1 MAETR
6 AVSDARFDVV
16 GLGNAIVD
24 VLSRTDEAT
33 LAGLGLR
40 KGAMTLIDHDR
51 ACELYE
57 RMGPGIEVS
66 GGSAANTL
74 AGVASLGGAGAY
86 IGKVRDDALGEVFG
100 HDIRAAGVAHRA
112 RPANAGPPTAR
123 CLIFVTPDA
132 QRTMQTFL
140 GISTEL
146 GPDDVDPELIGA
158 AQITYLEGYLFD
170 KEPAKEAFVK
180 AAEIA
185 RSSGRKVALSL
196 SDVFCV
202 ERHRA
207 SFRHLVAGHV
217 DILFANDSEIAAL
230 HEVSDFDE
238 ACRLAGRDCAFA
250 AVTRGAAGSVI
261 VADGVVTPIPAA
273 PAARVVDT
281 TGAGD
286 LYAAGVLYG
295 LARGLEPAECGRI
308 GAVAAAEIIGHFG
321 ARPEARLAD
330 LAGLA

>member
-1 MAETR
+1 MAEIPSVT
-6 AVSDARFDVV
+6 DALYDVV

-24 VLSRTDEAT
+24 VLAQTDEAT
-33 LAGLGLR
+33 LAGLGLQ
-40 KGAMTLIDHDR
+40 KGAMTLIDEGR
-51 ACELYE
+51 AAELYE

-74 AGVASLGGAGAY
+74 AGIASLGGAGAY
-86 IGKVRDDALGEVFG
+86 IGKVRDDALGEVFR
-100 HDIRAAGVAHRA
+100 HDIRAAGVEYRA
-112 RPANAGPPTAR
+112 RPAGAGPRTAR

-140 GISTEL
+140 GISSAF
-146 GPDDVDPELIGA
+146 GPGDVDPELIGA
-158 AQITYLEGYLFD
+158 AQVTYLEGYLFD
-170 KEPAKEAFVK
+170 EEPAKEAFVK
-180 AAEIA
+180 AAELA
-185 RSSGRKVALSL
+185 HFAGRKVALSL
-196 SDVFCV
+196 SDAFCV

-217 DILFANDSEIAAL
+217 DILFANHSEITALYQAA
-230 HEVSDFDE
+230 EFDE
-238 ACRLAGRDCAFA
+238 ACRLVGQDCAFS
-250 AVTRGAAGSVI
+250 AVTKGADGSVI
-261 VADGVVTPIPAA
+261 VADGAITPIEAA

-295 LARGLEPAECGRI
+295 LARGFEPAECGRL
-308 GAVAAAEIIGHFG
+308 GAVAAAEIISHYG